1 MARVVVIGAGMGGLA
16 AAARL
21 AATGHEVTVC
31 EQSSEIGGKLGWY
44 ERDGFGFDTGPSL
57 LTMPG
62 VFEDLFA
69 ATGGPL
75 RDAVALRRL
84 DPIATYRFADGTT
97 LAAHADDDAFTAELD
112 ACLGGG
118 AGADW
123 RRLAARAARV
133 FDAAE
138 GPFLSSPVRPAG
150 LARLAWASPGDIGAV
165 APGRSL
171 RHLGTGLLRDPRLRQ
186 LLDRYATYSG
196 SDPRR
201 APAALVSVVHA
212 ERHFGAWYVP
222 GGLRR
227 LGQAVAERAA
237 GHGARFLLD
246 TRVLTVT
253 RTPGGRVDG
262 VRLADGVL
270 LPADVVVA
278 DVDAASL
285 YGRLVD
291 DPAGRR
297 AVRRATRS
305 MSGFVLLL
313 ALSGRTPGL
322 GHHTVTFPADYDA
335 EFDTVFGGRLAP
347 DPAIYVSAPDDPAC
361 APPGDEAWFVLVNAA
376 PHVPSGPDPSD
387 QADPS
392 ALADPDDLAGWS
404 NLANLASQAARRR
417 GGGPAAWVDRFGE
430 FGRYRGNKRSRGTQR
445 SRGDGRAV
453 VARGLDWDRPGLADG
468 YARHLLDLLA
478 ARGFDVRP
486 RLRWYET
493 ITPADLERRT
503 GSVGGAIYG
512 SSSNG
517 ARAAFLRPPNTTR
530 VPGLFH
536 IGGSA
541 HPGGGLPLVVLSAAI
556 AADLIGPA

>member
-1 MARVVVIGAGMGGLA
+1 VARVVVIGAGMGGLA
-16 AAARL
+16 TAARL
-21 AATGHEVTVC
+21 AAVGHDVTVC
-31 EQSSEIGGKLGWY
+31 EQSSQIGGKLGWC
-44 ERDGFGFDTGPSL
+44 ERGGFGFDTGPSL

-75 RDAVALRRL
+75 RDTLAPRRL
-84 DPIATYRFADGTT
+84 DPIATYRFADGTR
-97 LAAHADDDAFTAELD
+97 LAAHADDDAFAAELD
-112 ACLGGG
+112 ARLGTG

-138 GPFLSSPVRPAG
+138 GPFLSSPVRPTG
-150 LARLAWASPGDIGAV
+150 LARLAWSSPGDIAAV

-171 RHLGTGLLRDPRLRQ
+171 RHLGLHLLRDPRLRQ

-212 ERHFGAWYVP
+212 ERRFGAWYLP
-222 GGLRR
+222 GGLYR
-227 LGQAVAERAA
+227 LGLAVADRAT
-237 GHGARFLLD
+237 GRGARLLLD
-246 TRVLTVT
+246 TRVLKVT

-262 VRLADGVL
+262 VRLADGQL
-270 LPADVVVA
+270 LPADIVVA
-278 DVDAASL
+278 DVDAAAL
-285 YGRLVD
+285 YGRLVQD
-291 DPAGRR
+291 AAGRR
-297 AVRRATRS
+297 RVRRVTRS

-313 ALSGRTPGL
+313 AVSGRTPGL
-322 GHHTVTFPADYDA
+322 GHHTVTFPADYDG
-335 EFDTVFGGRLAP
+335 EFDAVFGGRLAD

-376 PHVPSGPDPSD
+376 PHVP
-387 QADPS
+387 ADT
-392 ALADPDDLAGWS
+392 DTDTDTGTGAG
-404 NLANLASQAARRR
+404 AVAS
-417 GGGPAAWVDRFGE
+417 
-430 FGRYRGNKRSRGTQR
+430 
-445 SRGDGRAV
+445 
-453 VARGLDWDRPGLADG
+453 GLDWDRPGLADG

-478 ARGFDVRP
+478 ARGLDVRG
-486 RLRWYET
+486 RLRWSET

-503 GSVGGAIYG
+503 GAVGGSIYG

-517 ARAAFLRPPNTTR
+517 TRAAFLRPPNATR

-536 IGGSA
+536 VGGSA

-556 AADLIGPA
+556 VADLVGPA